1 MPVVKI
7 VNPDWPDDYIIIDAA
22 DFDAACHRRWPEGK
36 VAWEKGR
43 EKPDGYQ
50 PYEPEPPPAPEPEHK
65 WQPVATLRAVK
76 HEPAPPPHEP
86 APPEPDRRAAAE
98 TMAQTRILDLGP
110 EIAKLRD
117 VALLRELE
125 AIETRSTVKRLVAV
139 RLKELGG

>member
-22 DFDAACHRRWPEGK
+22 DFDAARDRAWPEGK
-36 VAWEKGR
+36 VPWEKG
-43 EKPDGYQ
+43 KPQPEGYE
-50 PYEPEPPPAPEPEHK
+50 PYAPEPPPTPEPVHK
-65 WQPVATLRAVK
+65 WQPMASVRDK
-76 HEPAPPPHEP
+76 PAPAPEP
-86 APPEPDRRAAAE
+86 PPEPDRRAAAE

-117 VALLRELE
+117 VALLHELE

>member
-22 DFDAACHRRWPEGK
+22 DFDAARDRSWPEGK
-36 VAWEKGR
+36 VPWEKGKD
-43 EKPDGYQ
+43 KPAGYLS
-50 PYEPEPPPAPEPEHK
+50 YEPEPPPAPEPEHK
-65 WQPVATLRAVK
+65 WQPVATLREAK
-76 HEPAPPPHEP
+76 PKPEP
-86 APPEPDRRAAAE
+86 PPEPDRRAAAE

-117 VALLRELE
+117 VALLHELE